1 MRKLKRAWNS
11 LAHSANAGACSPP
24 PESAAGERRR
34 QGLLLLRGNA
44 KHAPESRRV
53 AGERRMKEV
62 PSDTGESTTDGND
75 LRKTFTVNLLS
86 RETFAS
92 REHRPSASLHE
103 WLRHPSFPFAG

>member
-53 AGERRMKEV
+53 AGERRMKWFRSAARPRGVNASNE
-62 PSDTGESTTDGND
+62 
-75 LRKTFTVNLLS
+75 KTL
-86 RETFAS
+86 A
-92 REHRPSASLHE
+92 
-103 WLRHPSFPFAG
+103 